1 MIPPD
6 DLAQLLEQR
15 RDALEALPGVI
26 GTAVGAGGE
35 GGDEPAIHLYVTPRS
50 DAAHVRDAA
59 GRLLEG
65 APVEVIEMEQPQAQ
79 TD

>member
-1 MIPPD
+1 MTPPD

-15 RDALEALPGVI
+15 RVELEALPGVI
-26 GTAVGAGGE
+26 GTAVGAGLADGAE
-35 GGDEPAIHLYVTPRS
+35 TAIHLYVTPRS
-50 DAAHVRDAA
+50 DTARVRAEA
-59 GRLLEG
+59 GRVLAG

>member
-1 MIPPD
+1 MTPPD

-15 RDALEALPGVI
+15 RIELEALPGVI
-26 GTAVGAGGE
+26 GTAVGAAAA
-35 GGDEPAIHLYVTPRS
+35 GGDEPAIHVYVTPQS
-50 DAAHVRDAA
+50 DAARVRDEA
-59 GRLLEG
+59 GRVLEG